1 MNQLIC
7 GVINDSV
14 RETKKTIQI
23 TIKSVRNVK
32 AGDSHINRYPLV
44 NQRPFNYEQVYRST
58 IQLSI
63 LLVIQQSII
72 KSDDRWKELKL

>member
-7 GVINDSV
+7 GDINDA
-14 RETKKTIQI
+14 RKKTIQF

-32 AGDSHINRYPLV
+32 AGDSHINRSTLV
-44 NQRPFNYEQVYRST
+44 NQRPFNSEEVYRST

-63 LLVIQQSII
+63 LSVIQQPII